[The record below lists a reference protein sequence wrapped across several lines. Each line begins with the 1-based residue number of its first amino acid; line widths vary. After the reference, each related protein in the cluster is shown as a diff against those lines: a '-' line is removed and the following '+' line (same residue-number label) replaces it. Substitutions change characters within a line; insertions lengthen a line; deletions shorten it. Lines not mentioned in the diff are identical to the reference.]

1 MCQTL
6 LQKGHISEDDRGVL
20 CRISPLDGA
29 IQIAIPTTLQDRCMG
44 LFHLPR
50 IAGHPGSTKMY
61 SQMRRGFYWPR
72 MAADIY
78 HYVSKCPSCA
88 KKLLRTKRKT
98 TRMQLFPPNAPMEF
112 IAMDILGP
120 LTTTEKGN
128 RFLLVI
134 TDRFSKLTRA
144 YPLSTTT
151 ATVVAQTFF
160 DGWVAS
166 GYGIPHF
173 LLTDNGTQFLSKFFQ
188 TFCRTLG
195 LKPVFTSAYRPST
208 NGQTERF
215 NRTVVEFMCAYVSEH
230 QRDWDELASIAT
242 YSYNTKPHPSTGF
255 KPF

>member
-1 MCQTL
+1 MSEFTFDIQYKPGRVNQAADALSRLKTEGSDQKVLDLEVPCLSVSSAPVMLASIAVPEPGPTLAELPMEPLRLTEVIDAQRGDDMCQTL

-29 IQIAIPTTLQDRCMG
+29 IQIAIPTILQDRCMG

-88 KKLLRTKRKT
+88 KKSLRTKRKT

-151 ATVVAQTFF
+151 ATVASQTFL

-166 GYGIPHF
+166 GYGIP
-173 LLTDNGTQFLSKFFQ
+173 
-188 TFCRTLG
+188 
-195 LKPVFTSAYRPST
+195 
-208 NGQTERF
+208 
-215 NRTVVEFMCAYVSEH
+215 
-230 QRDWDELASIAT
+230 
-242 YSYNTKPHPSTGF
+242 
-255 KPF
+255 